1 MASPNLIHSA
11 PSSSPSTIPA
21 LLMII
26 LMAIAAQRVQSAFLT
41 CEELPT
47 EVCAFSVSSTG
58 NRCVLEKALKMDGTL
73 QFQCQ
78 SSAVMAEELVEW
90 IESEECINACGLE
103 RMAVGMS
110 TDCLLESESSRKLCS
125 SKCRNNCPNI
135 VDLYVNLA
143 AGEGISLP
151 SMCESQKIR
160 SRKLIAESLLSSSK
174 PSLHSESFG
183 APGPYGSHIAELGTS
198 IPAPAPI

>member
-1 MASPNLIHSA
+1 MASAKRINAAHLFSCIL
-11 PSSSPSTIPA
+11 A
-21 LLMII
+21 LLIM
-26 LMAIAAQRVQSAFLT
+26 LAIAAHGVHSALLT

-58 NRCVLEKALKMDGTL
+58 NRCVLEKTQKMDGTL

-78 SSAVMAEELVEW
+78 SSAVMAEKLVEW

-110 TDCLLESESSRKLCS
+110 TDCLLESKSSRKLCS
-125 SKCRNNCPNI
+125 SQCRNNCPNI

-151 SMCESQKIR
+151 SMCESQKTR
-160 SRKLIAESLLSSSK
+160 SRKLITESLSSSSK
-174 PSLHSESFG
+174 SSIHSASFG
-183 APGPYGSHIAELGTS
+183 APGPYGSHIAVLGTS
-198 IPAPAPI
+198 IPAPAPIYG

>member
-1 MASPNLIHSA
+1 MASAKPTHAACSLSYIFSLLI
-11 PSSSPSTIPA
+11 
-21 LLMII
+21 LLS
-26 LMAIAAQRVQSAFLT
+26 IAAHGVHSAFLT
-41 CEELPT
+41 CEELPA

-58 NRCVLEKALKMDGTL
+58 NRCVLEKALMLDGTL

-78 SSAVMAEELVEW
+78 SSVVVAEKLAEW

-110 TDCLLESESSRKLCS
+110 TDSLLEPEFSGKLCS
-125 SKCRNNCPNI
+125 SECRNNCPNI

-151 SMCESQKIR
+151 RMCEYQKTR
-160 SRKLIAESLLSSSK
+160 SRMLIAESLSSSSK
-174 PSLHSESFG
+174 PKSSIHHKSFV
-183 APGPYGSHIAELGTS
+183 APGPYGSHLVELGAS
-198 IPAPAPI
+198 APAPI